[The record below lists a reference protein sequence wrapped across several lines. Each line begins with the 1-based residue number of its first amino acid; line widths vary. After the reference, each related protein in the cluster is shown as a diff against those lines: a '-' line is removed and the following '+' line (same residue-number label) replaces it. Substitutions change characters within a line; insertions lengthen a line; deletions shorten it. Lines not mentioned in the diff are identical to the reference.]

1 MTDASTTTTT
11 SGVATVR
18 ARVAVGASYAA
29 QGFGYATVVTALP
42 GLKLRTGIDDATISL
57 VLLMGALLAAAGSV
71 LAERIATR
79 RASRLALVAGLLAQA
94 VGLGLVTTA
103 TSVPPLVAAFTVFS
117 LGLGM
122 VDAAGNMQGV
132 ALQRAVGRSIMS
144 TLFAC
149 LTAAAIVAA
158 LTQSGL
164 TRLGTE
170 RGAITALLV
179 AAVVAA
185 GVALAARTSLLT
197 TAPTPPAAAPS
208 VSSVASDA
216 AAPGTAPA
224 AAPAP
229 PPLPRAGIWLFG
241 AMVAIAFVA
250 DSAVSSWSTV
260 YLHDTL
266 VAPGAVAPLGY
277 AAYQAA
283 VLVTRLLGDPLVR
296 RIGRAA
302 VVAACASVGVVGLL
316 LVALVPSPTVAVVG
330 FALTGV
336 GTGSLV
342 PLAFSAAGELA
353 PERLDQVVARINL
366 FNYVGATLGAVVLGL
381 LSETTGLG
389 PAFLV
394 PALLMVPAVVAAPRF
409 GGVPGPLGR
418 RGRAA
423 AAAEDAA
430 PPSTPSVAPHVDPP
444 AGP

>member
-11 SGVATVR
+11 PGVATVR

-179 AAVVAA
+179 AAAVAA

-197 TAPTPPAAAPS
+197 TAQTPPVAAA
-208 VSSVASDA
+208 AATSDA
-216 AAPGTAPA
+216 AEPGAAPTAAPA
-224 AAPAP
+224 AA
-229 PPLPRAGIWLFG
+229 PLPRAGIWLFG

-296 RIGRAA
+296 RVGRAA

-316 LVALVPSPTVAVVG
+316 LVALVPSPTVAVIG